1 MHMKMTLTHQEK
13 NACVRPPSHHHLK
26 SVFPKKNKGSLG
38 ALLRG
43 LWNMRPSFMSDSFIG
58 WQMLVFFYRSCQAH
72 LRGLGLEV
80 KFSRAADAHV
90 LVGKVPLC
98 FTEKDINERKRG
110 RSIISFQTNSW
121 GTPCEISHYFPNL
134 FKILLTDL
142 HCCAFVFSIH
152 IRSIYVNRLR

>member
-1 MHMKMTLTHQEK
+1 
-13 NACVRPPSHHHLK
+13 
-26 SVFPKKNKGSLG
+26 
-38 ALLRG
+38 
-43 LWNMRPSFMSDSFIG
+43 MRPSFMSDSFIG

-110 RSIISFQTNSW
+110 RSSVFKPIVEVHLVKFRIIFR
-121 GTPCEISHYFPNL
+121 IYLRFY
-134 FKILLTDL
+134 LLTSTVVL
-142 HCCAFVFSIH
+142 LYFQYILGVST
-152 IRSIYVNRLR
+152 